1 MKALIILIGIMLF
14 WFTLGTFIFYYSQ
27 DSSLSISQNYTGI
40 DYDAFNQSYDNTNS
54 LSSLGNTF
62 KFMFGFR
69 MPASEMPNG
78 IAAII
83 SSLNWFLFIILII
96 VIYRLASPFSSG

>member
-1 MKALIILIGIMLF
+1 MKALVILIGIMLF
-14 WFTLGTFIFYYSQ
+14 WFSLGIFIFYYSQ
-27 DSSLSISQNYTGI
+27 DNSLSISQNYSEL
-40 DYDAFNQSYDNTNS
+40 DYNSFNQSYDNTNS

-69 MPASEMPNG
+69 MPSENMPNG
-78 IAAII
+78 IAVIFSA
-83 SSLNWFLFIILII
+83 LNWFLFIILVI